1 VELAPGTALPHFY
14 LGWAY
19 AEQGKLAEAI
29 AEAETAMGLDA
40 APDSKSELA
49 RLHAIAGGP
58 GDGPGGMPPQR
69 FFGAAADSLD
79 LKLIYTGGRAIPTGG

>member
-58 GDGPGGMPPQR
+58 GDGPGDLSAQR
-69 FFGAAADSLD
+69 FFRAAADSLD